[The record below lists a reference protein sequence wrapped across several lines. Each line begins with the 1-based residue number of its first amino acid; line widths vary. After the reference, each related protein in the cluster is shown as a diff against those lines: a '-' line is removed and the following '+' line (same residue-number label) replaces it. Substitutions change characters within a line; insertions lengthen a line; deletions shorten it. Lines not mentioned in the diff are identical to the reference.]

1 MDKNYLK
8 IAGNVHLAYYVEA
21 ADILGIKY
29 EIIVPRLTA
38 RFEYNGVHWFINNT
52 VIPINSAS
60 STKLARTKNFA
71 NKILSSAGVP
81 VPYQEKIIS
90 WDELTRFFSKYKQI
104 VLKPAQNLGGKGISI
119 LPETMEDLQKAYTYA
134 KEKDRYEGVL
144 AEEYISGTNYRIL
157 AIGNK
162 VISVIKRLPAHVTG
176 DGRNTVHQL
185 INLENQRRQER
196 MLMAIPT
203 DQETVHR
210 LRTQSLT
217 MDSIPAVGQY
227 VELRRN
233 ANLTTGG
240 TTEECNS
247 IVHPYYIDIAI
258 KTLKALDLEFG
269 GIDLITP
276 DITQPA
282 KCAINEVNYNP
293 GLRLHYKVDKGT
305 VQKVAVPIMEYI
317 RDRYLQIKGDRL

>member
-8 IAGNVHLAYYVEA
+8 IAGNIHLSYYVEA

-52 VIPINSAS
+52 VIPVNPAP

-71 NKILSSAGVP
+71 NKILAAAGVP
-81 VPYQEKIIS
+81 VPQQAKIAS
-90 WDELTRFFSKYKQI
+90 WDELTRFFEQHKQI

-119 LPETMEDLQKAYTYA
+119 LPETMEDLQNAYKYA
-134 KEKDRYEGVL
+134 KDNDRYERVL
-144 AEEYISGTNYRIL
+144 AEQYIPGTNYRIL

-162 VISVIKRLPAHVTG
+162 VISVIKRLPAHIVG
-176 DGRNTVHQL
+176 DGRNTIHQL
-185 INLENQRRQER
+185 IVLENERRKEKL
-196 MLMAIPT
+196 LMAIPV
-203 DQETVHR
+203 DQETIHR
-210 LRTQSLT
+210 IRTQGLT
-217 MDSIPAVGQY
+217 MDSIGQPGQY
-227 VELRRN
+227 IELRRN

-240 TTEECNS
+240 TTEE
-247 IVHPYYIDIAI
+247 VGTAMHPYYADIAI

-282 KCAINEVNYNP
+282 QCAVNEVNYNP
-293 GLRLHYKVDKGT
+293 GLRIHYKVEKGQ

-317 RDRYLQIKGDRL
+317 RDRYLQIKGNTL